1 MLSKINLFKKI
12 VGQIAIGL
20 VFIFLFSLVYYFS
33 VSYFKNNLL
42 PVQRIIN
49 VSKVTNTFR
58 NPAIDDGP
66 IAATLP
72 VAPTTV
78 AEKISE
84 EISSFYNFFFELPT
98 DSYNTVAYSDK
109 RAENQTLYLGSFP
122 YTSAVVDSAKT
133 NIRFDNVSN
142 AIFFLPN
149 YGWEKADQNLIEANK
164 NKFSNYQVNNFKG
177 PYNDKRCLENNCLE
191 IKDNQLFYNGKLLLL
206 PTEIKI
212 SNLKAISLGIVS
224 KKWLVGF
231 TLENNGYQGE
241 VFYFDGLKFSK
252 IPNFNQITSAY
263 FGLLGF
269 GGEESDFLII
279 YGAYKGQAFRVKDK
293 KIINLDKFF
302 SYRPMNNGF
311 KAEIVRVKNSKYANW
326 YIYSSTLNNPRFLKL
341 WEDDDGEIIGEVALH
356 DDLLISGKSA
366 ELKLLEVKDNEV
378 VILVNNKLSVDESW
392 QVFKDYGFLNSQPGT
407 LITLPIYHNADN
419 PEIVIN
425 KIYESEI
432 SLDKQGQ
439 SLVKAEFSLDGL
451 NWQEVSFGKDLD
463 FLQIPTKY
471 YFLRLNFSAVFKPFY
486 SPFVDKIIFSYTC
499 RI

>member
-1 MLSKINLFKKI
+1 MFSKINLFKKI

-20 VFIFLFSLVYYFS
+20 VFLFLFSLVYFYS
-33 VSYFKNNLL
+33 ILYFKNNLL
-42 PVQRIIN
+42 PEQRTIN

-58 NPAIDDGP
+58 NPVSDDSP
-66 IAATLP
+66 IVATVP
-72 VAPTTV
+72 MAAPTTV
-78 AEKISE
+78 AEKISK
-84 EISSFYNFFFELPT
+84 EISSFYNFFFELPAS
-98 DSYNTVAYSDK
+98 SYEPALSNN
-109 RAENQTLYLGSFP
+109 RMLENKTLYLGSFP

-133 NIRFDNVSN
+133 NIRFDNVSS

-149 YGWEKADQNLIEANK
+149 YSWEKSDQNLIKANK

-191 IKDNQLFYNGKLLLL
+191 LKDNQLFYNGKLLIL

-212 SNLKAISLGIVS
+212 SNLKAISLGTVS
-224 KKWLVGF
+224 KKFLVGF

-311 KAEIVRVKNSKYANW
+311 KAEVIKVKNSKYTNW

-341 WEDDDGEIIGEVALH
+341 WEDDAGEIIGEIALH

-366 ELKLLEVKDNEV
+366 EFKLLEVKDSEA
-378 VILVNNKLSVDESW
+378 ILLANNKFGDEESW

-439 SLVKAEFSLDGL
+439 PLVKAEFSVDGL

-463 FLQIPTKY
+463 FLQNPTKY
-471 YFLRLNFSAVFKPFY
+471 YFLRLNFCHKVTRTLTDTKNSFLE
-486 SPFVDKIIFSYTC
+486 I
-499 RI
+499 